1 MTFRPLLLLLLAT
14 VGSAQESGAPATRK
28 MRVTCSWAD
37 RPTGEITAQTTL
49 AGGQVRL
56 NGLERAI
63 DFPAVL
69 VRSEDIELFLQDQA
83 GASPRSLGKLS
94 LPLKGDDFAL
104 ILGTRRDRPVKAWLL
119 PAGLVEFPKGG
130 TYVINRSTQKLKVT
144 LQDGATEIAPEGFAL
159 LGFTAPQRT
168 VANLRIEAQAG
179 KQWETVASNRFI
191 VSPAQRMILLVGPSE
206 ADDSPYQLRGV
217 VDPNSGSYQKTTWL
231 TAEPP
236 LPGPPAK

>member
-1 MTFRPLLLLLLAT
+1 MNLRLVLLLLIASAA
-14 VGSAQESGAPATRK
+14 SAQESGAPAPRK

-37 RPTGEITAQTTL
+37 RPTGEITAQTIL
-49 AGGQVRL
+49 GGGQIRL

-83 GASPRSLGKLS
+83 GAPPRTLGKLS
-94 LPLKGDDFAL
+94 LPLKGDDFAVV
-104 ILGTRRDRPVKAWLL
+104 LGTRRDRPVKAWLL
-119 PAGLVEFPKGG
+119 PAGLAEFPKGG
-130 TYVINRSTQKLKVT
+130 TYLINRSAQRLKVT
-144 LQDGATEIAPEGFAL
+144 LQDSVTEVAPEGFGL

-168 VANLRIEAQAG
+168 VANLRIEAQSG

-206 ADDSPYQLRGV
+206 ADDSPFQLRGV
-217 VDPNSGSYQKTTWL
+217 VDPNSGSYQKTTPL

-236 LPGPPAK
+236 LPDPPAK

>member
-1 MTFRPLLLLLLAT
+1 MTLRLLLLLLLAT
-14 VGSAQESGAPATRK
+14 AGSAQESGAPAPRNV
-28 MRVTCSWAD
+28 RLTCSWAD
-37 RPTGEITAQTTL
+37 RPTGEITAQTSI
-49 AGGQVRL
+49 AGGLVRL

-69 VRSEDIELFLQDQA
+69 VRSEDLELFLQDQD
-83 GASPRSLGKLS
+83 GVPPRTLGKLP
-94 LPLKGDDFAL
+94 LPRKGDDFAL

-119 PAGLVEFPKGG
+119 PAGLADFPKGG

-159 LGFTAPQRT
+159 LGFAAPQRT
-168 VANLRIEAQAG
+168 VANLRIEAKTG

-206 ADDSPYQLRGV
+206 ADDSPFQVRGV
-217 VDPNSGSYQKTTWL
+217 IDPNSGSYQQATPL

-236 LPGPPAK
+236 LPNPPAR